1 MLQKTTGYA
10 DPCLCPHCNKYYEGY
25 NTSYNV
31 DGEFR
36 CENCIKDEPKMKL
49 VPHFVTNIPS
59 YCDGAICNVFTFKDT
74 TDFYEKI
81 KNRLSKGC
89 ILVKSTDDYYIMEQ
103 SIEKSWWWV
112 LGGVNCFNDKLNIPY
127 VNYSIY
133 NEDKTVNE
141 NKVNEWLKGF
151 DIVAGIE

>member
-1 MLQKTTGYA
+1 MNYGIKEIKNIKFYNAKTREELKGETFTEKTKEEVAKDLEKQLKKKMLQKTTGYA

-89 ILVKSTDDYYIMEQ
+89 ILVKSTDDYYIME
-103 SIEKSWWWV
+103 
-112 LGGVNCFNDKLNIPY
+112 
-127 VNYSIY
+127 
-133 NEDKTVNE
+133 
-141 NKVNEWLKGF
+141 
-151 DIVAGIE
+151 